1 MAQQWTPGLN
11 GCEIR
16 RLSDAEA
23 PDADALTLRNPD
35 PFGVYLQARQPNFF
49 ELCDAITASVCGR
62 DDVLACLGAFVN
74 GQLTGVASLGRVN
87 RDIAIG
93 AIPDWDAL
101 LEQHSEHDL
110 NVCVTL
116 WNDWTQA
123 VIGAPH
129 GSLCVQT
136 LCVDAAYRRRG
147 IATALVGAL
156 IDLLPTHGQSQLYME
171 TMRTRSAVRF
181 GRRLGFG
188 VRRRTLSLSN
198 RLRFGHWGTLLMVYS
213 SGGRQR
219 TTAAQQKTQ
228 GAGSP

>member
-1 MAQQWTPGLN
+1 MN

-35 PFGVYLQARQPNFF
+35 PFGVYLTSRQPNFF
-49 ELCDAITASVCGR
+49 ELCDAITASSCGR
-62 DDVLACLGAFVN
+62 DDVLACLGAFVD
-74 GQLTGVASLGRVN
+74 GRLAGVASLGKVN
-87 RDIAIG
+87 REVTIAD
-93 AIPDWDAL
+93 IPDWDTL

-129 GSLCVQT
+129 GSLCVQS
-136 LCVDAAYRRRG
+136 LCVDAPYRRRG
-147 IATALVGAL
+147 IATALVDAL
-156 IDLLPTHGQSQLYME
+156 IDLLPIHGQSQLYME
-171 TMRTRSAVRF
+171 IMRTRSAVRF
-181 GRRLGFG
+181 GRRLGFR
-188 VRRRTLSLSN
+188 VRRRTFYLSH
-198 RLRFGHWGTLLMVYS
+198 RLRFGHWGTLLMVYN
-213 SGGRQR
+213 GGRRQQAS
-219 TTAAQQKTQ
+219 AAQQKTQ